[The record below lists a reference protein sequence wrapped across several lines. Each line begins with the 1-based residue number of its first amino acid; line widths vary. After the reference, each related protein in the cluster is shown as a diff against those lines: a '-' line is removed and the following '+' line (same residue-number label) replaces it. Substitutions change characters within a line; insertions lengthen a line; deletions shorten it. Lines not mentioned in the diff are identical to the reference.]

1 MLTGTFCC
9 FRCPRSSSRGVSFCF
24 HFDVIQDGLLCTWRR
39 KPLQMS
45 SQPEPLPL
53 PSFTNEISKELW
65 LFWYSNDPP
74 EKLSINTSHLGIHF
88 LSCYFRILLL
98 AMLPFLVGIRV
109 TIICYQTVP
118 VFFINSVKWLYP
130 KQIIEPFQ

>member
-1 MLTGTFCC
+1 
-9 FRCPRSSSRGVSFCF
+9 
-24 HFDVIQDGLLCTWRR
+24 
-39 KPLQMS
+39 MS

-98 AMLPFLVGIRV
+98 AMLPFFGGDS
-109 TIICYQTVP
+109 CYHYLLPNSASFFYQLSKVVVP
-118 VFFINSVKWLYP
+118 EANY
-130 KQIIEPFQ
+130 